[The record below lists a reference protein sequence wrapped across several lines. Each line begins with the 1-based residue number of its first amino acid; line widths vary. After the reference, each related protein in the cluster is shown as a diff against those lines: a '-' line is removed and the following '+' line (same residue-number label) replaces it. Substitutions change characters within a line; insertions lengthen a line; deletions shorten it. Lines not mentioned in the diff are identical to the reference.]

1 LTNRKYSVSEGPKV
15 TKDDAALVN
24 RFLSSATKHSFLDD
38 ALASPEQ
45 YLKVL
50 TILSQ
55 VNLPG
60 YGNNLGDSGVF
71 REAILLWRTATSNL
85 YKLMEQ
91 GNLKKRFAESKE
103 ALRGVVSTHKELNA
117 LLGQG
122 KLAKS
127 LKDSYEWMEGW
138 DAVQYAVFDRCVTE
152 FGVCVVLTL

>member
-1 LTNRKYSVSEGPKV
+1 LTKKP
-15 TKDDAALVN
+15 
-24 RFLSSATKHSFLDD
+24 
-38 ALASPEQ
+38 
-45 YLKVL
+45 
-50 TILSQ
+50 I
-55 VNLPG
+55 
-60 YGNNLGDSGVF
+60 NNP
-71 REAILLWRTATSNL
+71 
-85 YKLMEQ
+85 
-91 GNLKKRFAESKE
+91 E